1 MTPIRRRFADLP
13 DRQIHYREM
22 VGSGRPLVALHHL
35 PGSSRQISE
44 TIAALAG
51 RHVVAPD
58 LAGTGDSDL
67 HPAATPSIAD
77 YAGDVIAL
85 LDVLGHD
92 TIDLYGS
99 HTGACLA
106 VEVAILAPRR
116 VRRLVLDGVP
126 LYSAAEAAEQMAQ
139 YAPVV
144 EPDLN
149 GAHLLWAHNFCRDQ
163 ILFWPWYDKSA
174 AAARGTGLPPAR
186 ILNEWVVEVIKGLDG
201 VPQGYRAV
209 FAYPM
214 AQRLAAVTQPA
225 LCIAA
230 ADDTLAAASRRAVTL
245 LANGRLETIAETGGA
260 MAPPSLVAQAIE
272 AFLGPD

>member
-22 VGSGRPLVALHHL
+22 AGSGRPLIALHHL
-35 PGSSRQISE
+35 PGSSRQICE

-92 TIDLYGS
+92 TVDLYGS

-126 LYSAAEAAEQMAQ
+126 LYGAAEAAEQMAQ
-139 YAPVV
+139 YAPFV

-201 VPQGYRAV
+201 VPHGYRAV

-214 AQRLAAVTQPA
+214 AERLAAVAQPA
-225 LCIAA
+225 LFIAA

-245 LANGRLETIAETGGA
+245 LANGRLETIAGTGGA
-260 MAPPSLVAQAIE
+260 MAPPSRVAQAIA